1 MLRILLISFLTGV
14 FGSTVAAQDAT
25 PTSKPTPDHKSSQS
39 ETDANRAS
47 NLIESIEAGDLSTVW
62 RLLEE
67 GANPDATGD
76 DYRPLCSTLCDKDN
90 QRSLRP
96 YWRIGRM
103 SMRRTTTAA
112 RLFKPQPG

>member
-62 RLLEE
+62 RLLKR
-67 GANPDATGD
+67 AQIPTRQVTTIA
-76 DYRPLCSTLCDKDN
+76 PLCSTLCDKDD

-103 SMRRTTTAA
+103 LMRRTTTAA
-112 RLFKPQPG
+112 RLFKPPPG